1 MVRLRRLPVRI
12 VIDVEN
18 FNLNLTFEPS
28 FVSTLYRKVR
38 PNNWIKVAGHLGNQ
52 LEFKQLKPDTLEV
65 NCSAGLTQ
73 KALQRRATI
82 ETGLWRGPYEER
94 IGSLPRTV
102 QPQIRGLA
110 EAYPGVRLPIVPLD
124 FRYMLTSVVLSKRTG
139 YSKFVL
145 QWCQKIW
152 SKYDGRI
159 DLIAQAKK
167 RDLQSIGKS
176 YQIFQLQKTLRSFGE
191 LPSHPERLPKE
202 VLDLIGE
209 PYVPAEEFLLWLTPE
224 LARMTLI
231 RGCWGIGAKI
241 ADSIVLSTF
250 KASHFI
256 PCDTHLRTVAERL
269 RLADM
274 EGTKMPSKVLC
285 SKYVCDQKT
294 STQFKVP
301 LCSSSANG
309 TCLRSRLM
317 YLLKTSGW
325 VQTLVYLHG
334 ERFCKTYSPKCKIC
348 PVKSVCPN
356 PPT

>member
-1 MVRLRRLPVRI
+1 MKTL
-12 VIDVEN
+12 IDVEN
-18 FNLNLTFEPS
+18 FNLDLTFAPS
-28 FVSTLYRKVR
+28 FVSTLYQKTGL
-38 PNNWIKVAGHLGNQ
+38 NNWVKVAGHLSNQ
-52 LEFKQLKPDTLEV
+52 LEFKQLKPNRLEV
-65 NCSAGLTQ
+65 NCSAGLAQ

-94 IGSLPRTV
+94 IGGLPKSV
-102 QPQIRGLA
+102 QPQIQALA

-124 FRYMLTSVVLSKRTG
+124 FPYMLTSVALSKRTG

-152 SKYDGRI
+152 SKYDGCI

-167 RDLQSIGKS
+167 RDLQSIGRS
-176 YQIFQLQKTLRSFGE
+176 YQVLQLQKTLRSFSE
-191 LPSHPERLPKE
+191 LPTHHERLPRK

-209 PYVPAEEFLLWLTPE
+209 PYVPTEEFLLWLTPE

-231 RGCWGIGAKI
+231 RGCWGIGPKV

-269 RLADM
+269 ELANM
-274 EGTKMPSKVLC
+274 EGAKMPSKALC

-294 STQFKVP
+294 SIQFKVP
-301 LCSSSANG
+301 LCSWSANG

-317 YLLKTSGW
+317 YLLKTGGW
-325 VQTLVYLHG
+325 VQTLTYLHG
-334 ERFCKTYSPKCKIC
+334 ERFCKAYSPKCKTC
-348 PVKSVCPN
+348 PIKSVCPN
-356 PPT
+356 PST

>member
-1 MVRLRRLPVRI
+1 MKTL
-12 VIDVEN
+12 IDVEN
-18 FNLNLTFEPS
+18 FNLDLTFEPS
-28 FVSTLYRKVR
+28 FVSTLYRKTGL
-38 PNNWIKVAGHLGNQ
+38 NNWVKVAGHLGNQ
-52 LEFKQLKPDTLEV
+52 LEFKQLKPNSLEV

-94 IGSLPRTV
+94 IRGLLKSV
-102 QPQIRGLA
+102 QPQIQALA

-124 FRYMLTSVVLSKRTG
+124 FPYMLTSVALSKRTG

-145 QWCQKIW
+145 QWCQRIW
-152 SKYDGRI
+152 SRYNGRI
-159 DLIAQAKK
+159 DLVAQAKK
-167 RDLQSIGKS
+167 RDLQSIGRS
-176 YQIFQLQKTLRSFGE
+176 YQVLQLQKTLRSFSE
-191 LPSHPERLPKE
+191 LPSHPERLPRR
-202 VLDLIGE
+202 VLELIGE

-231 RGCWGIGAKI
+231 RGCWGIGPKV

-269 RLADM
+269 ELANM
-274 EGTKMPSKVLC
+274 EGAKMPSKDLC
-285 SKYVCDQKT
+285 SKHVCDQKT
-294 STQFKVP
+294 SIQFNVP
-301 LCSSSANG
+301 LCSWSANG

-325 VQTLVYLHG
+325 VQTLTYLHG
-334 ERFCKTYSPKCKIC
+334 ERFCKAHSPKCKIC
-348 PVKSVCPN
+348 PIKSVCPN

>member
-1 MVRLRRLPVRI
+1 MKTL
-12 VIDVEN
+12 IDVEN
-18 FNLNLTFEPS
+18 FNLDLTFAPS
-28 FVSTLYRKVR
+28 FVSTLYQKIGL
-38 PNNWIKVAGHLGNQ
+38 NNWVKVAGHLGNQ
-52 LEFKQLKPDTLEV
+52 LEFKQLKTNRLEV

-94 IGSLPRTV
+94 IGSLPKSV
-102 QPQIRGLA
+102 QPQIQALA

-124 FRYMLTSVVLSKRTG
+124 FPYMLTSVALSKRTG

-145 QWCQKIW
+145 QWCQRIW
-152 SKYDGRI
+152 SIYSGRI
-159 DLIAQAKK
+159 DLVAQAKK
-167 RDLQSIGKS
+167 RDLQSIGRS
-176 YQIFQLQKTLRSFGE
+176 YQVLQLQKTLRSFSE
-191 LPSHPERLPKE
+191 LSTHPERLPKK

-231 RGCWGIGAKI
+231 RGCWGIGPKV
-241 ADSIVLSTF
+241 ADSIILSTF

-269 RLADM
+269 ELANM
-274 EGTKMPSKVLC
+274 EGAKMPSKVLC

-294 STQFKVP
+294 SIQFKVP
-301 LCSSSANG
+301 LCSWSANG
-309 TCLRSRLM
+309 ACLRSRLM
-317 YLLKTSGW
+317 YLLKTGGW
-325 VQTLVYLHG
+325 VQTLTYLHG
-334 ERFCKTYSPKCKIC
+334 ERFCKAHSPKCKTC
-348 PVKSVCPN
+348 PIKSVCPN